1 MKSQFSW
8 NSKRTKA
15 KCHSVKSSEPIVT
28 PLYAS
33 HISSVRLS
41 TYTRRCAQKMTRI
54 KVYICGV
61 SGCAREDLDIE
72 IRYCKRVIQNAK
84 SGTVLA
90 TIKHEYHWL
99 RVATTTRT
107 PLNAIALIE
116 PPPDEFEV
124 IKDVGDECFLHDEAT
139 IELQR
144 MIYDRGYK
152 EMGGEEENQ

>member
-1 MKSQFSW
+1 MGK
-8 NSKRTKA
+8 
-15 KCHSVKSSEPIVT
+15 
-28 PLYAS
+28 
-33 HISSVRLS
+33 
-41 TYTRRCAQKMTRI
+41 I
-54 KVYICGV
+54 KVYVCGV
-61 SGCAREDLDIE
+61 SGCAREDLDKE
-72 IRYCKRVIQNAK
+72 IQYCKRVIQNAK

-90 TIKHEYHWL
+90 GIKHEYHWL

-152 EMGGEEENQ
+152 EMGGEQNAQ

>member
-1 MKSQFSW
+1 VKSQFSW

-15 KCHSVKSSEPIVT
+15 KCHSAKSSEQTAT

-33 HISSVRLS
+33 HILSVRLS

-54 KVYICGV
+54 KVYVCGV
-61 SGCAREDLDIE
+61 SGCAREDLDKE
-72 IRYCKRVIQNAK
+72 IKYCKRVIQNAK
-84 SGTVLA
+84 SGTVLSA
-90 TIKHEYHWL
+90 IKHEYHWL

-116 PPPDEFEV
+116 PPPEEFEV
-124 IKDVGDECFLHDEAT
+124 IKEVGDECFLHDEAT

-144 MIYDRGYK
+144 VIYDRGYK
-152 EMGGEEENQ
+152 EMGGEEKAQ